1 MLSVRN
7 PTLQSY
13 KKIYP
18 TNHRAHEWIHR
29 AAQIL
34 FFGCTQSTDLWTPWT
49 LLCCVNIKDPVVQER
64 RMHYTTSDFLEV
76 CVTLALGSISGWSL
90 THTHMLTRMHT
101 RWSTHSNGS
110 RKEAASHACD
120 HGPGELLRSRL
131 VSLALLQDRPQ
142 RLVTVRANRTVMG
155 ACLSSG
161 FAVIT
166 PNEDSPTLLS
176 GVIFDHREHSGVF
189 IM

>member
-1 MLSVRN
+1 M
-7 PTLQSY
+7 
-13 KKIYP
+13 
-18 TNHRAHEWIHR
+18 A
-29 AAQIL
+29 
-34 FFGCTQSTDLWTPWT
+34 
-49 LLCCVNIKDPVVQER
+49 
-64 RMHYTTSDFLEV
+64 EV
-76 CVTLALGSISGWSL
+76 S
-90 THTHMLTRMHT
+90 HTHVNTHAHT
-101 RWSTHSNGS
+101 VVYTLKWKPQRGCESRLWS
-110 RKEAASHACD
+110 R
-120 HGPGELLRSRL
+120 PGELLRSRL

-189 IM
+189 ISEWAAMRDWKTQRRARRRGRCHPPCTSEKTELLTGAAVQLKWYHSWNFSCQATDEIQVH

>member
-29 AAQIL
+29 VAQIL

-90 THTHMLTRMHT
+90 THTHVNTHAHT
-101 RWSTHSNGS
+101 VVYTLKWKPQRGCESRLWS
-110 RKEAASHACD
+110 R
-120 HGPGELLRSRL
+120 PGELLRSRL

-189 IM
+189 IK